1 MCIRDRIATNL
12 DSYWKECMAKF
23 VRGEMSLDNDWDT
36 YLKELENIGLSRL
49 LEIYQAAYD
58 RTYKE

>member
-1 MCIRDRIATNL
+1 
-12 DSYWKECMAKF
+12 
-23 VRGEMSLDNDWDT
+23 MSLDNDWDT